1 MFCVLVTGFAVP
13 VMYYLYM
20 ASIVGKKQGGKT
32 YYYLVESARV
42 EGKPRIVSQQYL
54 GSAQEVA
61 AKLSGTG
68 AGEPVRTQHKG
79 FGDLAAVW
87 SILQRLD
94 VAGVVDQVAP
104 RRSDAAASVGTY
116 IALAT
121 ANRIVAPCSKLAFGE
136 WWATTAGPRFTKLS
150 GAVLDHRRF
159 WKAMD
164 RLDQAGLVAIEEELG
179 KRLITEFGL
188 DLSGLVVDM
197 TNFATYI
204 DSTNDRAPIAQRG
217 KAKQKRADLRLV
229 GLALVIT
236 RDGGIPL
243 LSHAY
248 PGNRPDVT
256 QFSTVIDQLVSRY
269 RDLTQQVE
277 SLTVVY
283 DAGQNSAT
291 NHELIEDAGIGFV
304 GSLPPSDHQALLAI
318 PASRY
323 RDVDP
328 ETWPG
333 LRCVDTHVDALG
345 VRRRAVV
352 THSPTLHA
360 AQSRGFDQT
369 LAKVERQLSELA
381 ARLARGRTRRDRAAV
396 EADIH
401 AITKPR
407 WVDEVITCTLSGE
420 SPADLRLSWRTDNH
434 ARQHLEARIFG
445 KRILFTNRDT
455 WSTAEVVAA
464 YRSQNQIESSFRQ
477 MKDPHVVS
485 FGPMHHWTD
494 SKIRVH
500 VFYCVLALTIAHL
513 MRREAEHAGLHL
525 SVREL
530 LATLAGIQETVL
542 LYHDGSKGR
551 PRARRMLTEHNPLQ
565 QQLAELF
572 TIQRYAP
579 TR

>member
-1 MFCVLVTGFAVP
+1 M
-13 VMYYLYM
+13 
-20 ASIVGKKQGGKT
+20 
-32 YYYLVESARV
+32 
-42 EGKPRIVSQQYL
+42 
-54 GSAQEVA
+54 
-61 AKLSGTG
+61 
-68 AGEPVRTQHKG
+68 
-79 FGDLAAVW
+79 
-87 SILQRLD
+87 
-94 VAGVVDQVAP
+94 
-104 RRSDAAASVGTY
+104 
-116 IALAT
+116 
-121 ANRIVAPCSKLAFGE
+121 
-136 WWATTAGPRFTKLS
+136 
-150 GAVLDHRRF
+150 
-159 WKAMD
+159 
-164 RLDQAGLVAIEEELG
+164 
-179 KRLITEFGL
+179 
-188 DLSGLVVDM
+188 
-197 TNFATYI
+197 
-204 DSTNDRAPIAQRG
+204 
-217 KAKQKRADLRLV
+217 
-229 GLALVIT
+229 
-236 RDGGIPL
+236 
-243 LSHAY
+243 
-248 PGNRPDVT
+248 
-256 QFSTVIDQLVSRY
+256 
-269 RDLTQQVE
+269 
-277 SLTVVY
+277 
-283 DAGQNSAT
+283 
-291 NHELIEDAGIGFV
+291 
-304 GSLPPSDHQALLAI
+304 
-318 PASRY
+318 
-323 RDVDP
+323 
-328 ETWPG
+328 
-333 LRCVDTHVDALG
+333 
-345 VRRRAVV
+345 